1 LVVNNRIQE
10 LHDTIGEDSA
20 ILDHTEK
27 LNEEAM
33 YAIYENN
40 RKRIP
45 TEAHQ

>member
-1 LVVNNRIQE
+1 MVNNRIQE
-10 LHDTIGEDSA
+10 IHDTIGEDSA
-20 ILDHTEK
+20 ILVRTEK

-33 YAIYENN
+33 YAIYEKN